1 MDRFIDYRI
10 GVYVPEHFF
19 LLFTISALVSLGVIF
34 FYAKRHSNP
43 HFRPGKREVLMVSF
57 FLLMLSGGGCW
68 MVGKLL
74 DSNLDPEKMGAQL
87 DRDQNDSLNNDGVR
101 GEGSLSKDTANL
113 PSNGDFKGVPDEI
126 RQVIDNK

>member
-19 LLFTISALVSLGVIF
+19 LLFTISGLVSLGVIF

-43 HFRPGKREVLMVSF
+43 YFRPGKREVLMVSL

-87 DRDQNDSLNNDGVR
+87 DRAQNDAFNKDGARVD
-101 GEGSLSKDTANL
+101 GSFSKDIGNL
-113 PSNGDFKGVPDEI
+113 PSTGEFKGVPDEV
-126 RQVIDNK
+126 RQVFDNK

>member
-19 LLFTISALVSLGVIF
+19 LLFTISGLVSLGVIF

-43 HFRPGKREVLMVSF
+43 HFRPGKREVLMVSL

-68 MVGKLL
+68 MAGKLL

-87 DRDQNDSLNNDGVR
+87 DRAQNDAFNKDGARVD
-101 GEGSLSKDTANL
+101 GSFSKDIGNL
-113 PSNGDFKGVPDEI
+113 PSTGEFKGVPDEV
-126 RQVIDNK
+126 RQVYDNK

>member
-1 MDRFIDYRI
+1 MDRFIDYRL

-43 HFRPGKREVLMVSF
+43 YFRPGKREVFMVSL

-68 MVGKLL
+68 MAGKLL
-74 DSNLDPEKMGAQL
+74 DSNLNPEKMGAQL
-87 DRDQNDSLNNDGVR
+87 DRAQNDAFNKDGVR
-101 GEGSLSKDTANL
+101 VDGSFSKDTGNL
-113 PSNGDFKGVPDEI
+113 PSTGDFKGVPDEI

>member
-19 LLFTISALVSLGVIF
+19 LLFTISGLVSLGVIF

-43 HFRPGKREVLMVSF
+43 YFRPGKREVLMVSL

-87 DRDQNDSLNNDGVR
+87 DRAQNDAFNKDGARVDGSFSNDIG
-101 GEGSLSKDTANL
+101 DL
-113 PSNGDFKGVPDEI
+113 PSTGEFKGVPDEV
-126 RQVIDNK
+126 RQVFDNK